1 MNLLQKKSLT
11 AVVSQKQKG
20 FTLVELM
27 VAMAISLFLLIAIAL
42 VYQSSKNGFAYSNN
56 TIRMSEDAS
65 FAIDSLSRDI
75 RMAGYGGCSGV
86 SATVGTDG
94 VKNTADDV
102 YVPALTNVTAPI
114 FTEAL
119 VAANLP
125 NPFSKSIFNARESLV
140 GYKDKAAA
148 ATAASAAGTPSPNF
162 FTSTQ
167 YTISTT
173 APILFLSGGSS
184 KAVQVTTAVAK
195 NQPIANIGNDVNKWS
210 NSGSEIFMLI
220 SNCKN
225 SEVFRTFTLQSTG
238 VITNEKNFLNNYD
251 SATGTVSSV
260 PDAIVTP
267 IETATYF
274 LATRTG
280 AKTASLYRRSFDG
293 KISVNEELV
302 PNVEAITFQYG
313 LNTTCVNSAACTSP
327 NTTPSYIA
335 DTYVKAIDANSAT
348 IDWSRV
354 VSVRMG
360 LIMVTEDN
368 GQTNNTST
376 IGDVIPWVGGSYS
389 VPTADR
395 RLRRAY
401 STTVSIRNRGTF

>member
-86 SATVGTDG
+86 SATDG
-94 VKNTADDV
+94 ADGIKNTADDV
-102 YVPALTNVTAPI
+102 YVPALTNVTTPI

-167 YTISTT
+167 YAISTT

-184 KAVQVTTAVAK
+184 KAVQVKAALLK
-195 NQPIANIGNDVNKWS
+195 NQKIADLGNDVNKWS
-210 NSGSEIFMLI
+210 NSGSGIFMLI
-220 SNCKN
+220 ADCKN
-225 SEVFRTFTLQSTG
+225 SEVLRTFTLQATG
-238 VITNEKNFLNNYD
+238 VINNESNFIKDYG
-251 SATGTVSSV
+251 S
-260 PDAIVTP
+260 DAIVTP

-293 KISVNEELV
+293 KNSSTDELV

-335 DTYVKAIDANSAT
+335 DTYVKDIDANSAT

-368 GQTNNTST
+368 GQTNNVSKTGT
-376 IGDVIPWVGGSYS
+376 GDDINWVDGQYK

>member
-1 MNLLQKKSLT
+1 MNLLQKKSQLS
-11 AVVSQKQKG
+11 VISHKQKG

-56 TIRMSEDAS
+56 TVRMSEDAS

-86 SATVGTDG
+86 SATDG
-94 VKNTADDV
+94 PDGIKNNADDV
-102 YVPALTNVTAPI
+102 YIPALNNVTTPI
-114 FTEAL
+114 FTTTL
-119 VAANLP
+119 AAAKLP

-140 GYKDKAAA
+140 GYKDKTTA
-148 ATAASAAGTPSPNF
+148 ATAASTAGTPSPNF

-184 KAVQVTTAVAK
+184 KAVQVKAALLK
-195 NQPIANIGNDVNKWS
+195 NQKIADLGNDVNKWS

-220 SNCKN
+220 ADCKN
-225 SEVFRTFTLQSTG
+225 SEVLRTFALQATG
-238 VITNEKNFLNNYD
+238 VINNESNFIKDYG
-251 SATGTVSSV
+251 A
-260 PDAIVTP
+260 DAIVTP

-280 AKTASLYRRSFDG
+280 ANTASLYRRFFDG
-293 KISVNEELV
+293 KNSATDELV

-313 LNTTCVNSAACTSP
+313 LNTSCIGSASCTSP

-335 DTYVKAIDANSAT
+335 DTYVKDIDANFAT
-348 IDWSRV
+348 MDWSRV

-360 LIMVTEDN
+360 LIMVTEEN
-368 GQTNNTST
+368 GQTAKASKAGTG
-376 IGDVIPWVGGSYS
+376 GDKIAWLDGQYL

-401 STTVSIRNRGTF
+401 STTVTIRNRGTF